1 MGNVFVNK
9 TISVRLLTKHYA
21 GMFFLVSGA
30 AGLLLFFNQSHINF
44 RNACI
49 AFLLTFLYSVP
60 LLPLNKLAFLRKAGF
75 VKTILL
81 AFTWAYVTAYLPL
94 AHVFLHNT
102 TEGCLFISNRF
113 LFMLV
118 LCIIFDNRDI
128 AVDKIRGLHSLS
140 TDVKPFL
147 MQLIVLTCF
156 VLLVVINLLFY
167 KYQGGLFQMMAL
179 QLSTV
184 ITLLVY
190 FFSWKKRSY
199 FFYYFIVDGMVF
211 LSALLTTVASI

>member
-30 AGLLLFFNQSHINF
+30 AGLLLFFNQSHIYF

-140 TDVKPFL
+140 TDVKPFV

-156 VLLVVINLLFY
+156 VLLVVINLFFY
-167 KYQGGLFQMMAL
+167 KYQGISDDGFATFNSNYLIGLFFFMEK
-179 QLSTV
+179 TF
-184 ITLLVY
+184 LL
-190 FFSWKKRSY
+190 FLL
-199 FFYYFIVDGMVF
+199 FYC
-211 LSALLTTVASI
+211 